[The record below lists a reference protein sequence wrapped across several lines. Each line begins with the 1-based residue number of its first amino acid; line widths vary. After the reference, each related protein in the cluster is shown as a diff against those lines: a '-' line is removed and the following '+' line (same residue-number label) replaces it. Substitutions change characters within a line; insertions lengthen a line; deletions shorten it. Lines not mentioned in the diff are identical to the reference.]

1 VKKTK
6 MLVCL
11 ALTGVIA
18 QPVYAQS
25 VLEEVVVTAQR
36 REQNLQEVPV
46 SVTAFT
52 GATIEQSNI
61 RTARDYLALTPNV
74 AFTDDG
80 QTGSKGVGIAIRGV
94 GNLVSGENATV
105 NSIGIYLDGFS
116 VASVPNQ
123 VANPALPDMQSIEV
137 LRGPQG
143 TFFGRNSVG
152 GALNLRSA
160 DPTDEFGWKL
170 TVGGESY
177 DGANEMGNVTAIVN
191 APLSD
196 AFRVRALFSYEDSG
210 GRVKNACR
218 TGASAASCPFAA
230 QNTFTP
236 NGAKNSGYEE
246 ITARLKASWDMTA
259 DTTVGVTF
267 IYSDADQGHD
277 ENLPSGVLDV
287 DTVDTLGLSAA
298 LDSGTGFWPNNRN
311 TLSHDLKEFN
321 KNEAIITILNVQHQV
336 NDNMKLTSITGFI
349 DAENN
354 RFFDQDLVGGVDSI
368 DRTNTY
374 TGFSWS
380 TELRLDYS
388 GDSVDWTVGM
398 MYAKDDQ
405 EQENKVAIS
414 TNATAGMTIG
424 GTTFGWL
431 PPFPTGLGLAFNT
444 KNFEIENKSLFAD
457 LTFHMTDTLD
467 LIAGGRFS
475 WDQVDKGL
483 LANSIGPGPLSINDP
498 ACAAFFAGN
507 APPCATFFPSFVNS
521 LRPESAAE
529 IDFTDF
535 SPRFGARFQVT
546 EEVNIYAMV
555 SKGYKPGGHSVGNNT
570 NAAGNPAFQTPYGK
584 ETLWNYEFGFKSELF
599 DNRLR
604 LNASLFH
611 LKWRDLQFE
620 SFFFFTPGDLATNF
634 EQTINIPDAKA
645 DGVEVEFIALAS
657 DNLTISGGLGYIQT
671 KIVSQ
676 QTVELSGGWQPEL
689 QGLGLPKAPEL
700 TANLVGEYRWPMGNN
715 EAWVR
720 LEYIHRDGQYSD
732 IEGLTNLQLNG
743 EAPNSIAN
751 RIANPGDAPVFH
763 NSGPNQFPYLSPDY
777 DLLNLRAGFEMG
789 EWSISGY
796 IQNLTDEE
804 YYTGTQEN
812 FGVSGIRLR
821 PNPLTF
827 GGSISYSFGGI

>member
-1 VKKTK
+1 MRIVS
-6 MLVCL
+6 LISAAL
-11 ALTGVIA
+11 AVAIA
-18 QPVYAQS
+18 TPVAAQS

-52 GATIEQSNI
+52 GGQIEQTNI
-61 RTARDYLALTPNV
+61 TSARDYLALTPNV

-105 NSIGIYLDGFS
+105 NSVGIYLDGFS

-152 GALNLRSA
+152 GALNLRTN
-160 DPTDEFGWKL
+160 DPTDEFGWKVIL
-170 TVGGESY
+170 GGESY
-177 DGANEMGNVTAIVN
+177 EDANEMGKVTGIVN

-196 AFRVRALFSYEDSG
+196 DFKVRALVSYEDSG

-218 TGASAASCPFAA
+218 TGASAADCPNAA
-230 QNTFTP
+230 FNNFTP
-236 NGAKNSGYEE
+236 NGTKNSGYEE
-246 ITARLKASWDMTA
+246 ITARLKAVWDVSE
-259 DTTVGVTF
+259 DTTVGLTF

-277 ENLPSGVLDV
+277 ENIPSGILDV
-287 DTVDTLGLSAA
+287 DTVDTLGLADA
-298 LDSGTGFWPNNRN
+298 IDPGTGFYPNNRN
-311 TLSHDLKEFN
+311 TLSHDVAEFN
-321 KNEAIITILNVQHQV
+321 KNEAIITILNIQHQL
-336 NDNMKLTSITGFI
+336 NDNMKLTSISGFI

-354 RFFDQDLVGGVDSI
+354 RFFDQDLVGGVDTL
-368 DRTNTY
+368 DRRNTY
-374 TGFSWS
+374 EGFSWS

-388 GDSVDWTVGM
+388 GDSIDWTVGM

-405 EQENKVAIS
+405 EQQNKVGIS
-414 TNATAGMTIG
+414 TNATALIN
-424 GTTFGWL
+424 GTTGWL
-431 PPFPTGLGLAFNT
+431 PPFPTGLGLAFNE

-457 LTFHMTDTLD
+457 ITFHLTDTLD
-467 LIAGGRFS
+467 IIAGGRFS

-483 LANSIGPGPLSINDP
+483 AAQGIGPDGSCMCGPGPG
-498 ACAAFFAGN
+498 FFE
-507 APPCATFFPSFVNS
+507 SFVNS
-521 LRPESAAE
+521 PRPEAVAE
-529 IDFTDF
+529 ADFSDF
-535 SPRFGARFQVT
+535 SPRFGARFQVSD
-546 EEVNIYAMV
+546 EVNIYAMV

-570 NAAGNPAFQTPYGK
+570 NAAGAPAFSTPYGK
-584 ETLWNYEFGFKSELF
+584 ETLWNYEMGFKSELW

-604 LNASLFH
+604 LNASIFH
-611 LKWRDLQFE
+611 LEWEDLQFE
-620 SFFFFTPGDLATNF
+620 SFFFLTPGNLATNF
-634 EQTINIPDAKA
+634 EQTINIPEAEA
-645 DGVEVEFIALAS
+645 DGVEIEFIALVT
-657 DNLTISGGLGYIQT
+657 DNFTLSGALGYMDTEIT
-671 KIVSQ
+671 SQ
-676 QTVELSGGWQPEL
+676 QTVELSGGWRPEL

-732 IEGLTNLQLNG
+732 IEGITNLQLRG
-743 EAPNSIAN
+743 PAPNN
-751 RIANPGDAPVFH
+751 GLVH
-763 NSGPNQFPYLSPDY
+763 TVGPNEFPYLSPDY

-789 EWSISGY
+789 AWSFNGFVE
-796 IQNLTDEE
+796 NLTDEK

-827 GGSISYSFGGI
+827 GGSISYSYGGI